1 MSYGYLEPKDPRL
14 GQFRTKNDLITAIKK
29 LQAFSGLK
37 VTGKIDDDTVKMIKT
52 PRCSVPDFGPSDK
65 MRRRKRYA
73 LHDSV
78 WRKTVSAEA
87 LYSTIDQTR
96 TKCPVV
102 SITMSKIVLQWCA

>member
-14 GQFRTKNDLITAIKK
+14 GQFRTKNDLITGIKK
-29 LQAFSGLK
+29 LQAFAGLK

-78 WRKTVSAEA
+78 WRKTVSAKVH
-87 LYSTIDQTR
+87 YSTIDQTR
-96 TKCPVV
+96 TKCQLFQ
-102 SITMSKIVLQWCA
+102 LQRVK